1 MTDASISHLRHPI
14 PRFTPGRRT
23 RPFVRK
29 SGLLLEHG
37 DEEQQGR
44 LAVQA
49 DVTHLYM
56 VNRRGLGFFN
66 SLNLDRIGL
75 IDISHSDFA
84 NFRISFQQ
92 LAAKIAEFDPK
103 LPNRPSL
110 QRQHT
115 LSTAPGSYKR
125 LVKGV
130 HDVLSSG
137 AQHVIVLITTHCDK
151 HGQLAWAGIPELTVN
166 KFLAQAFPD
175 DLALKFSSISAH
187 LILLCCSG
195 IFRNQEAYD
204 SLVQFAQRV
213 SMLRGIFQSIIAFP
227 NEHQLQPYLT
237 ATFLLHWFQRIVRH
251 QESYE
256 RALPGIC
263 LSVPEI
269 GHHTHIF
276 CAFKQPLG
284 PVRFLKA
291 IWCHRYRAPFGIQW
305 QQSICKDCHCF
316 NSLVFKRNRSL
327 KQLQIQ
333 CKNSKHKQCKNRWL
347 PIDGIFLDTP
357 EGFHEPTL
365 FLDTSVRP
373 YLNAQIITE
382 SRFSIILGTFH
393 FSIQNAGLV
402 DEPPLFIF
410 RENGT
415 SANLHRHSTASINI
429 LMSDHDE
436 LLSVVQTHDQKFLSS
451 FDGDFDENDDD
462 FTAASSSTS
471 NANVIVFSDKTAAHN
486 QKWDATTK
494 LQGKAFMSSKISKMR
509 DNTLPHTK
517 NPTLEETEEDLK
529 ERSNIKNDVLLH
541 KLVHTQLLSGSLN
554 PELELTPAQRRKA
567 LSGRIVELTGDAKLG
582 RRAATTKRVREGLVQ
597 KQKEGKAA
605 QLEETKNLGNYH
617 PTLKRLLDPDYETAK
632 PKKRIQGLQMGVGS
646 FKDGTLR
653 LSRREIDSVQAHK
666 GGTSGRGSRRGGW
679 KKRPRKRQLHSSVYT
694 SCILRY
700 MENLCVHD
708 R

>member
-1 MTDASISHLRHPI
+1 MTDASISHLWCAGCTDSRHLIIRCSVTQSLDSHLEGVRVPSCARAVCVSG
-14 PRFTPGRRT
+14 PMSGSCVELDFLKTPGGSEIEDINHAIEQNTILMTKALDRYY
-23 RPFVRK
+23 FVCPACWNTATK
-29 SGLLLEHG
+29 SNKVGLPYKPLLPKNSSS
-37 DEEQQGR
+37 
-44 LAVQA
+44 QA

-166 KFLAQAFPD
+166 KFLAQAFPN

-204 SLVQFAQRV
+204 SLVQFAQR
-213 SMLRGIFQSIIAFP
+213 GIFQSIIAFP

-237 ATFLLHWFQRIVRH
+237 ATFLLHWFQRIVRQ

-357 EGFHEPTL
+357 EG
-365 FLDTSVRP
+365 SVSFTGEWK
-373 YLNAQIITE
+373 I
-382 SRFSIILGTFH
+382 
-393 FSIQNAGLV
+393 
-402 DEPPLFIF
+402 
-410 RENGT
+410 
-415 SANLHRHSTASINI
+415 
-429 LMSDHDE
+429 SDYHW
-436 LLSVVQTHDQKFLSS
+436 TPFDQK
-451 FDGDFDENDDD
+451 DFDQL
-462 FTAASSSTS
+462 S
-471 NANVIVFSDKTAAHN
+471 
-486 QKWDATTK
+486 
-494 LQGKAFMSSKISKMR
+494 
-509 DNTLPHTK
+509 
-517 NPTLEETEEDLK
+517 LE
-529 ERSNIKNDVLLH
+529 
-541 KLVHTQLLSGSLN
+541 
-554 PELELTPAQRRKA
+554 
-567 LSGRIVELTGDAKLG
+567 
-582 RRAATTKRVREGLVQ
+582 VQ
-597 KQKEGKAA
+597 IA
-605 QLEETKNLGNYH
+605 
-617 PTLKRLLDPDYETAK
+617 
-632 PKKRIQGLQMGVGS
+632 
-646 FKDGTLR
+646 
-653 LSRREIDSVQAHK
+653 
-666 GGTSGRGSRRGGW
+666 
-679 KKRPRKRQLHSSVYT
+679 
-694 SCILRY
+694 
-700 MENLCVHD
+700 
-708 R
+708 